1 MLVVPAVLAGSEAIY
16 YARETGLAGDDYT
29 GLLALAA
36 APILLALGL
45 WTLWTS
51 RRLGDN
57 LVRRYGR
64 RMLKTA
70 GVLVVAF
77 VVVLPLSVAHIS
89 SHVSRADVPAAKL
102 GAAYEDVK
110 LHTSDGL
117 ELDGWYVPSTNGA
130 AVLVFPG
137 RTGAQKQ
144 ARMLVR
150 HGYGVLLYDRRGEGD
165 SEGDPNGFG
174 WDFDKD
180 IHAGV
185 DFLAARADVEPGR
198 IGALGLSVGGEMVL
212 QTAAETEHLAA
223 IVSEGA
229 GSRSMVEEIDD
240 ASGIDKV
247 ATGLTY
253 GVRDLTNSVL
263 QDRLPPKN
271 LETFMPKIAPR
282 PVFLIHAGADDAG
295 HRNPDLYRAAG
306 QPKQI
311 WEAKGA
317 HTDGIDGSP
326 RNTSDAWSSS
336 STARCPASRYQSRSR
351 SITRATSTRELTSS
365 LRKMLRMCVSMVLTL
380 RNSSAAISGLV
391 RRSVTSAAISAS
403 RSVSVSSSAPSA
415 LPGAERRWTR
425 RPSLRNS
432 CSAAWRWRTA
442 P

>member
-1 MLVVPAVLAGSEAIY
+1 MLPAGRRKDRSVTFPPSIKTTFYAAVGLIALHVIDDRFLQPQPGTTAGDHVFSGLIPLALLGLAAWAYPRVRPGAQATIALVLVVPAVLAGSEAIY

-117 ELDGWYVPSTNGA
+117 ELDGWYVPSRNGA

-150 HGYGVLLYDRRGEGD
+150 HGYGVLLYDRRGEGE

-317 HTDGIDGSP
+317 HTDGIDEQP
-326 RNTSDAWSSS
+326 KEYERRVVEFFD
-336 STARCPASRYQSRSR
+336 RS
-351 SITRATSTRELTSS
+351 
-365 LRKMLRMCVSMVLTL
+365 
-380 RNSSAAISGLV
+380 
-391 RRSVTSAAISAS
+391 
-403 RSVSVSSSAPSA
+403 
-415 LPGAERRWTR
+415 LPG
-425 RPSLRNS
+425 
-432 CSAAWRWRTA
+432 
-442 P
+442 

>member
-1 MLVVPAVLAGSEAIY
+1 M
-16 YARETGLAGDDYT
+16 AGDDYT
-29 GLLALAA
+29 GLLSLAA

-110 LHTSDGL
+110 LPTSDGL
-117 ELDGWYVPSTNGA
+117 ELDGWYVPSKNGA

-150 HGYGVLLYDRRGEGD
+150 HGYGVLLYDRRGEGE

-212 QTAAETEHLAA
+212 QTAAETEQLAA

-263 QDRLPPKN
+263 QDRLP
-271 LETFMPKIAPR
+271 LQEPR
-282 PVFLIHAGADDAG
+282 DLHAED
-295 HRNPDLYRAAG
+295 RAAAGVPDPRRRGRRRPPQPRSLPGGWAAQADLGG
-306 QPKQI
+306 QGRTPT
-311 WEAKGA
+311 AS
-317 HTDGIDGSP
+317 TSSP

-336 STARCPASRYQSRSR
+336 STARCPAKPVSGALALHHARHLHP
-351 SITRATSTRELTSS
+351 RAHVELAEDVAHVRLDGLDAQEQLGRD
-365 LRKMLRMCVSMVLTL
+365 LRVG
-380 RNSSAAISGLV
+380 AAVGDERGDLGLAFGQRLEQRAV
-391 RRSVTSAAISAS
+391 RLA
-403 RSVSVSSSAPSA
+403 
-415 LPGAERRWTR
+415 GAERRWTR